1 VLGVAARLDSANDAS
16 VRLSAAEA
24 LGRIAAEKAD
34 KFAAGLILAL
44 GNEKKS
50 VRRKA
55 AEVVGYYVN
64 EACLAELERLAA
76 TYWPSEVKHAAR
88 EAVEKV
94 KRKLR
99 YFGADAA

>member
-1 VLGVAARLDSANDAS
+1 M
-16 VRLSAAEA
+16 
-24 LGRIAAEKAD
+24 
-34 KFAAGLILAL
+34 LAL

-64 EACLAELERLAA
+64 ETCLAELERLAA
-76 TYWPSEVKHAAR
+76 TDESDEVKEAAR
-88 EAVEKV
+88 AAVEKV

-99 YFGADAA
+99 YFGADATLQ